1 MTMMTISEVSKSFN
15 VSTRTLRYY
24 EQLGLLASQRMED
37 YAYRVYDESV
47 VRRLQQIIVLRKLR
61 IPLKQIALILENTKS
76 DLILS
81 IFQENISELDGEIL
95 ALSTIRD
102 ILRMFVSRLDKDLQE
117 TVRLDLLED
126 DDIIKV
132 MDALSL
138 SRTNFKEEFSV
149 NELNK
154 ANETLRKLKNVRM
167 LLLPPCTVASYHYI
181 GENPEETV
189 GAVLDKFI
197 RDSKLYEIKP
207 DARMFGF
214 NHPNPS
220 KDRPFYGYESWVTI
234 PEDLEVPEPLVK
246 KKFDGGL
253 YGAHTIK
260 FGDFHEWKFLCE
272 WAENNDKYAPNYSEL
287 GEEIMGGCLEEHLNW
302 VYSSHMGW
310 PEDGID
316 GLLDLLVPV
325 KLK

>member
-1 MTMMTISEVSKSFN
+1 MTMMTISEVSRTFN

-24 EQLGLLASQRMED
+24 EQIGLLSSQRKED
-37 YAYRVYDESV
+37 YAYRTYDENV

-61 IPLKQIALILENTKS
+61 IPLKQIAVILENTNQ
-76 DLILS
+76 DS
-81 IFQENISELDGEIL
+81 IISLFQENIRELDSEIH

-102 ILRMFVSRLDKDLQE
+102 ILRIFISRLDKDLQKSVKLE
-117 TVRLDLLED
+117 LLKD

-132 MDALSL
+132 VDALSL
-138 SRTNFKEEFSV
+138 SKTNFKEESSM
-149 NELNK
+149 EEIKK
-154 ANETLRKLKNVRM
+154 ANETLRKLKDVRIV
-167 LLLPPCTVASYHYI
+167 LLPPCTVASYHYI

-189 GAVLDKFI
+189 GAQIDKFV
-197 RDSKLYEIKP
+197 RESKLYEQKP
-207 DARMFGF
+207 DTRMFGF

-220 KDRPFYGYESWVTI
+220 KDKPYGYESWVTI
-234 PEDLEVPEPLVK
+234 TDDMEVPAPLTK
-246 KKFDGGL
+246 KHFEGGL

-260 FGDFHEWKFLCE
+260 FGDFHEWQYLCQ
-272 WAENNDKYAPNYSEL
+272 WAENNKKYIPNYSEL

-316 GLLDLLVPV
+316 GMLDLLVPI

>member
-1 MTMMTISEVSKSFN
+1 MMTISEVSRTFN

-24 EQLGLLASQRMED
+24 EQIGLLSSLRKED
-37 YAYRVYDESV
+37 YAYRMYDENV

-61 IPLKQIALILENTKS
+61 ISLKEIAVILENIEYNS
-76 DLILS
+76 ILS
-81 IFQENISELDGEIL
+81 IFLENIQELDSEIV

-102 ILRMFVSRLDKDLQE
+102 ILKIFVSRLDKDLQE
-117 TVRLDLLED
+117 NVKLDLLHD

-132 MDALSL
+132 VDALSL
-138 SRTNFKEEFSV
+138 SRTNFKEECSV
-149 NELNK
+149 EKLSK
-154 ANETLRKLKNVRM
+154 ANETLRKLENVRIV
-167 LLLPPCTVASYHYI
+167 LLPSCTVASYHYI
-181 GENPEETV
+181 GENPEDTV
-189 GAVLDKFI
+189 GAQINKFI
-197 RDSKLYEIKP
+197 QECKLYELKP

-220 KDRPFYGYESWVTI
+220 KDNPYGYESWVTI
-234 PEDLEVPEPLVK
+234 PEDLEVPKPLTK
-246 KKFDGGL
+246 KYFEGGL
-253 YGAHTIK
+253 YGAHSIK
-260 FGDFHEWKFLCE
+260 FGDFHEWQLLCK
-272 WAENNDKYAPNYSEL
+272 WAENNEKYIPNYSEL

-316 GLLDLLVPV
+316 GMLDLLVPI

>member
-1 MTMMTISEVSKSFN
+1 MTMMTISEVSRTFN

-24 EQLGLLASQRMED
+24 EQIGLLSSLRKED
-37 YAYRVYDESV
+37 YAYRMYDENV

-61 IPLKQIALILENTKS
+61 ISLKEIAVILENIEYNS
-76 DLILS
+76 ILS
-81 IFQENISELDGEIL
+81 IFLENIQELDSEIV

-102 ILRMFVSRLDKDLQE
+102 ILKIFVSRLDKDLQE
-117 TVRLDLLED
+117 NVKLDLLHD

-132 MDALSL
+132 VDALSL
-138 SRTNFKEEFSV
+138 SRTNFKEECSV
-149 NELNK
+149 EKLSK
-154 ANETLRKLKNVRM
+154 ANETLRKLENVRIV
-167 LLLPPCTVASYHYI
+167 LLPSCTVASYHYI
-181 GENPEETV
+181 GENPEDTV
-189 GAVLDKFI
+189 GAQINKFI
-197 RDSKLYEIKP
+197 QECKLYELKP

-220 KDRPFYGYESWVTI
+220 KDNPYGYESWVTI
-234 PEDLEVPEPLVK
+234 PEDLEVPKPLTK
-246 KKFDGGL
+246 KYFEGGL
-253 YGAHTIK
+253 YGAHSIK
-260 FGDFHEWKFLCE
+260 FGDFHEWQLLCK
-272 WAENNDKYAPNYSEL
+272 WAENNEKYIPNYSEL

-316 GLLDLLVPV
+316 GMLDLLVPI